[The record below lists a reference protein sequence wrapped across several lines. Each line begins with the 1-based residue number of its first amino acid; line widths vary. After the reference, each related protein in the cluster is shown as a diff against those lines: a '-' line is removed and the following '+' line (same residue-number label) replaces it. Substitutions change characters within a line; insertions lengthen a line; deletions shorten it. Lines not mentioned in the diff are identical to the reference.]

1 MLQIMSDDDRLILD
15 SDIQWYSLAN
25 LMDKKGN
32 FNFYITTDFATSE
45 KDSADFSFISV
56 WAVNNKG
63 YYFWVD
69 GICKRQ
75 TMDKN
80 INDLFNFV
88 TKYHPQSVGI
98 EITGQQGGFISWIQ
112 ERCLRKIY
120 FFHLHPIARIIVI

>member
-1 MLQIMSDDDRLILD
+1 MSEEDRLIQD
-15 SDIQWYSLAN
+15 GDIKWYYKKD
-25 LMDKKGN
+25 LMKTRTN

-98 EITGQQGGFISWIQ
+98 EIMLES
-112 ERCLRKIY
+112 
-120 FFHLHPIARIIVI
+120 